1 MAKADIFQE
10 GRKSIPESDP
20 RVERIDW
27 DKEDIGARKSHISG
41 AHKKNGYA
49 IKHVNGGS

>member
-20 RVERIDW
+20 KVERIDFH
-27 DKEDIGARKSHISG
+27 KEDIGARKSHISG
-41 AHKKNGYA
+41 AHRKNSYA
-49 IKHVNGGS
+49 IVHIGK